1 VGFFLNKIGHTGT
14 LDPNAE
20 GLLIILI
27 NKTTK
32 QCNHFLSLDKEYIA
46 KFQLGIETETWDTEG
61 KVIREASLKGINEK
75 MLVNAIESLEGDF
88 NQIPPIFSAKKINGR
103 PAYDYARKKEKITL
117 EAKIVKIYN
126 MDLISFDGEN
136 AEIKINCS
144 SGTYVRSVVNI
155 IGKILGCGA
164 TLISLT
170 RTRIGSYDISE
181 SITLDEL
188 ERNASSENFF
198 KLFKKSIQSMDGFLG
213 NKI

>member
-27 NKTTK
+27 NKATK
-32 QCNHFLSLDKEYIA
+32 QSNHFLTLDKEYIA

-61 KVIREASLKGINEK
+61 KVIREASSKGIDEK
-75 MLVNAIESLEGDF
+75 MLVNVIKSLEGDF
-88 NQIPPIFSAKKINGR
+88 NQIPPIFSAKKIKGR

-117 EAKIVKIYN
+117 EARIVKIYN
-126 MDLISFDGEN
+126 MNLISFDGEN

-164 TLISLT
+164 TLMSLT
-170 RTRIGSYDISE
+170 RTRIGSYNISE
-181 SITLDEL
+181 SITLDEI
-188 ERNASSENFF
+188 ERNAGSENFF
-198 KLFKKSIQSMDGFLG
+198 IIFKKSIQPVDGFLN